1 MSVPGSNPIPFSP
14 PSGEF
19 DVDSVTDLNGNPL
32 GNVIDVDQGFK
43 VNGRVQLPNWLGG
56 NGQVCIYVEELG
68 GNINAKLGCVSVPIS
83 PNPTDPSALQVYSW
97 TVQFPGTPDVLPDP
111 QPGDSQLYHFAAVFT
126 YGTQLTDI
134 QSFVDM
140 GMYMVD

>member
-43 VNGRVQLPNWLGG
+43 VNGRVQLPNWPSATGRSASTSKNWAAPSTSSWAAFPSPSRPTQPTRQSSRPTHGRFSSPEPRMCFQTLSPE
-56 NGQVCIYVEELG
+56 IR
-68 GNINAKLGCVSVPIS
+68 SSTIS
-83 PNPTDPSALQVYSW
+83 PQYSPTALS
-97 TVQFPGTPDVLPDP
+97 
-111 QPGDSQLYHFAAVFT
+111 
-126 YGTQLTDI
+126 
-134 QSFVDM
+134 
-140 GMYMVD
+140 